1 MKRAV
6 FVFVSLIA
14 CSTPG
19 PEQTLEAYQD
29 AVRTKD
35 WSRAH
40 ALSDQ
45 TTRSLVSPDELG
57 EAVESGGVVD
67 ATQHVGERHVFELA
81 DGRRV
86 VLVREKEGWRVE
98 SGAVEIAR
106 TDTPEAALRT
116 LFLAVEQGRLDV
128 IRSVIPTRHLDAFA
142 DDAAL
147 RAHVERVAPRIR
159 AAAEALT
166 GGVAKAQIDGDTARL
181 TYAEGKT
188 VSFELERGT
197 WRVLDIE

>member
-6 FVFVSLIA
+6 LLFVSLAA
-14 CSTPG
+14 CTTPG
-19 PEQTLEAYQD
+19 PERTLEAYQE
-29 AVRTKD
+29 AVRNKD
-35 WSRAH
+35 WARVH
-40 ALSDQ
+40 ELSDQ
-45 TTRSLVSPDELG
+45 TTRSILSPDELG
-57 EAVESGGVVD
+57 EAIESGGVVD
-67 ATQHVGERHVFELA
+67 ATTHVGQRHVFELA

-86 VLVREKEGWRVE
+86 VLVQEKDGWRIE
-98 SGAVEIAR
+98 RGAVTIAR

-128 IRSVIPTRHLDAFA
+128 IRSVIPTRHLEALA

-159 AAAEALT
+159 AAAEALAS
-166 GGVAKAQIDGDTARL
+166 GASKAQIDGDAARI

-188 VSFELERGT
+188 VVFERERGT